1 MNFEKYAN
9 YYDLFYKKKDYK
21 GEIKRIHKL
30 VNFKKKDKVLEIGCG
45 TGKHTFE
52 LIKYVDEID
61 AIDKSKKMLSQAKKI
76 RKKLR
81 NKKKINFYNK
91 EAIKLGSKKYDKIL
105 LIFHVFSYFIDNNY
119 IVKTFK
125 KFHKILN
132 SGGLVIFDY
141 WNSDYTKKFKLKDS
155 SREIF
160 LNENKIKRSGKIEIR
175 KKNIF
180 KIEYS
185 FKIGR
190 NKKTTNFF
198 KETHIMRSFKK
209 KDIMVLSKN
218 LFSIK
223 KLIKLDNL
231 KKLSSKDFSACMVL
245 KKID

>member
-1 MNFEKYAN
+1 M
-9 YYDLFYKKKDYK
+9 
-21 GEIKRIHKL
+21 
-30 VNFKKKDKVLEIGCG
+30 
-45 TGKHTFE
+45 
-52 LIKYVDEID
+52 
-61 AIDKSKKMLSQAKKI
+61 
-76 RKKLR
+76 
-81 NKKKINFYNK
+81 
-91 EAIKLGSKKYDKIL
+91 
-105 LIFHVFSYFIDNNY
+105 
-119 IVKTFK
+119 
-125 KFHKILN
+125 
-132 SGGLVIFDY
+132 IFDY

-185 FKIGR
+185 FKIER
-190 NKKTTNFF
+190 NKKIINFF

-245 KKID
+245 KKKD